1 MRKLSMVV
9 CSVVSALMLCEA
21 TQAAEIYNK
30 DGNKLDFYGR
40 VKARHY
46 ISDGSMDGDRTFAR
60 LGFKGETQINESLTG
75 FGQWEYQFL
84 GFKTESEVRN
94 DKNRLA
100 FAGIRH
106 NILGSLDYGRN
117 YGVAYD
123 VGALTD
129 VLPDFGG
136 DSWTY
141 SDNYM
146 TGRTTGVLTWRNT
159 DFFGLVDGLTFSAQ
173 YQGKN
178 DRDNLL
184 EANGDGY
191 GFSVSYD
198 YEGFGI
204 VAAYTNADRTSLQEK
219 EGRKRFMTSKDSE
232 GKEVITPRWIAGG
245 KHAEFAGIGVKY
257 NDNDLYLAADYSET
271 RNMTPFGSAGIADKA
286 RNIEVVAQYMFDFG
300 LRPSLAYVQSRGMD
314 VKGGIVN
321 YGDQSLVEYI
331 DVGANYFLNKNMSLL
346 IDYKINLIDESEF
359 TQKAGVATD
368 NIIAVGMMYQF

>member
-1 MRKLSMVV
+1 
-9 CSVVSALMLCEA
+9 
-21 TQAAEIYNK
+21 
-30 DGNKLDFYGR
+30 
-40 VKARHY
+40 
-46 ISDGSMDGDRTFAR
+46 
-60 LGFKGETQINESLTG
+60 
-75 FGQWEYQFL
+75 
-84 GFKTESEVRN
+84 
-94 DKNRLA
+94 
-100 FAGIRH
+100 
-106 NILGSLDYGRN
+106 
-117 YGVAYD
+117 
-123 VGALTD
+123 
-129 VLPDFGG
+129 
-136 DSWTY
+136 
-141 SDNYM
+141 M

-245 KHAEFAGIGVKY
+245 KHAEFAGVGVKY

>member
-1 MRKLSMVV
+1 SMVV

-245 KHAEFAGIGVKY
+245 KHAEFAGVGVKY

-300 LRPSLAYVQSRGMD
+300 LRPSLAYVQSKGMD

-359 TQKAGVATD
+359 TKKAGVATD
-368 NIIAVGMMYQF
+368 NILAVG